1 MCISGRK
8 QYINNFLR
16 SSSPEPLGQILS
28 QTLTKEINFINLN
41 DQFILMKIMIFNLTQ
56 ACLQLETVNLVS
68 DMAFGPLVNANEIG
82 SFIPHLLDGYRA
94 YTCRVSEL

>member
-1 MCISGRK
+1 MCISGKK

-16 SSSPEPLGQILS
+16 SSSPEPLG

>member
-1 MCISGRK
+1 
-8 QYINNFLR
+8 
-16 SSSPEPLGQILS
+16 
-28 QTLTKEINFINLN
+28 
-41 DQFILMKIMIFNLTQ
+41 MIFNFTQ

-68 DMAFGPLVNANEIG
+68 DVAFGPLVNANEIG